1 MPNNLSF
8 MHCFYFPLSSP
19 QARKDWLWG
28 SLLLYTLFI
37 GWIFNLG
44 HRLDVVHRIFHHQ
57 PPYYRGFRPFTQTF
71 LRGLQACLAITLYL
85 SPAVIMGGLSYICYP
100 HQAVYLLIPLCILL
114 FVLAIFTLPGGMT
127 YNAAYRD
134 ITYLYRPDKAFKRS
148 VQAGKPYLKAWLIAL
163 SAITLSLSLIGLY
176 PLAFD
181 WPNFI
186 EDWPILIP
194 AVFIFFMASV
204 WAWNVVGYAF
214 SQAIVFR
221 DSQQS

>member
-1 MPNNLSF
+1 MRDKLSF
-8 MHCFYFPLSSP
+8 MHCFSFPLSSP

-57 PPYYRGFRPFTQTF
+57 PPYYRGFRPLIQTF

-85 SPAVIMGGLSYICYP
+85 SPALIMGGLSYGCYP
-100 HQAVYLLIPLCILL
+100 HQVVYLFGSFSILL
-114 FVLAIFTLPGGMT
+114 FLLAIFTLPGGMT

-134 ITYLYRPDKAFKRS
+134 ISYLYRPDKAFKRS
-148 VQAGKPYLKAWLIAL
+148 MQAGQPYLKAWLIAL
-163 SAITLSLSLIGLY
+163 SAITLSFSVIGLY
-176 PLAFD
+176 LLCFG
-181 WPNFI
+181 WPNLA

-194 AVFIFFMASV
+194 FLFPFFMASV

-221 DSQQS
+221 ESQLT